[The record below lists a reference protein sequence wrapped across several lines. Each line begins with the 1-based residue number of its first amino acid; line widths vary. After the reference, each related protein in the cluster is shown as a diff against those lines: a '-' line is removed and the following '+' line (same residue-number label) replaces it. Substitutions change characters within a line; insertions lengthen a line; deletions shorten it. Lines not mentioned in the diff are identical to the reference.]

1 MKRIAARL
9 PIHFIRSASVQSVL
23 EETMPK
29 LRQLAAILLAVSI
42 LSACAAP
49 ATPGGTPT
57 AAPSEPVTLTVGWI
71 GQPDTLNPA
80 YAFLATSYVVFDL
93 AYSSLLKEG
102 PDGKYQGD
110 LAQAWQGSADG
121 LTWTFT
127 LKDNLKW
134 HNGQPLTAEDV
145 AWSINEIKGDP
156 EGWATLVNYTNGFK
170 DVTAPDSKTVQI
182 TLDYPIGNMEYR
194 VSFLYALWRADFE
207 PLATVEDLQNFANDQ
222 LIGSGAFKLNRFDK
236 DRGVVILDK
245 NPDFYGGAPTID
257 QVILRTFDNGDALVQ
272 ALKVG
277 DVDVLYQAPS
287 SAFETMKGF
296 ENVTTVQSPSR
307 SFDELIIN
315 SAPPDRDP
323 APTGNPALRDPQVL
337 LALAHAINKQDLVD
351 VVLQGLGKPG
361 WSIVAPS
368 LGGGFWH
375 NPNIQDHAFDLA
387 KANQIL
393 DDAGYVK
400 GADGIRE
407 KDGVRL
413 EFRLQHDADSA
424 EYPRVASLLADWFG
438 QIGVKANVEAVDPDT
453 LTALTTGVGDYDL
466 AIWGWGG
473 DPDPDF
479 ILSIML
485 CDQFEVGGWSDSG
498 YCNAEYDQLYLD
510 QQRASDPAQRQ
521 ALIYKMQELLF
532 RDKPYIVLYNY
543 DSLEAYRSD
552 RFTNFPDFVANP
564 SLTVSLVSAFSLSKV
579 EPVK

>member
-1 MKRIAARL
+1 MFFKRSFSLILSLAYL
-9 PIHFIRSASVQSVL
+9 
-23 EETMPK
+23 
-29 LRQLAAILLAVSI
+29 LAA
-42 LSACAAP
+42 CAGP
-49 ATPGGTPT
+49 ATPSDAPT
-57 AAPSEPVTLTVGWI
+57 AAPTGPGQPVTLTIGWI

-93 AYSSLLKEG
+93 TYSSLLKEG

-110 LAQAWQGSADG
+110 LAQAWQSSDDG

-134 HNGQPLTAEDV
+134 HTGAPLTAEDV
-145 AWSINEIKGDP
+145 AWSINEIKNDP
-156 EGWATLVNYTNGFK
+156 DGWSTLVNYTNGFK
-170 DVTAPDSKTVQI
+170 AVTAPDPRTVQI
-182 TLDYPIGNMEYR
+182 TLEYPIGNMEYR
-194 VSFLYALWRADFE
+194 VSFLYALWRPDFE
-207 PLATVEDLQNFANDQ
+207 PLTTTEALQNFANDK

-236 DRGVVILDK
+236 ERGVVILDK
-245 NPDFYGGAPTID
+245 NPDFYDGAPKVD

-277 DVDVLYQAPS
+277 DVDVIYQVPS
-287 SAFETMKGF
+287 SAFATVKGF
-296 ENVTTVQSPSR
+296 ANVTAVQTPSR

-315 SAPPDRDP
+315 SAPEDRDP
-323 APTGNPALRDPQVL
+323 RPTGHPALRDPQVR

-375 NPNIQDHAFDLA
+375 NPAIEDHAFDLA

-393 DDAGYVK
+393 DEAGYPK
-400 GADGIRE
+400 GPDGIRQ
-407 KDGVRL
+407 KDGRRL
-413 EFRLQHDADSA
+413 EFRLQHAADSS
-424 EYPRVASLLADWFG
+424 EYPRVASLLAGWFS
-438 QIGVKANVEAVDPDT
+438 QIGVKVNVEAVDPDT
-453 LTALTTGVGDYDL
+453 LTGLTTGVGDYDL
-466 AIWGWGG
+466 VIWGWGG

-510 QQRASDPAQRQ
+510 QQRASDLAQRQ
-521 ALIYKMQELLF
+521 ATIYKMQELLF

-552 RFTNFPDFVANP
+552 RFTNFPDFITNP
-564 SLTVSLVSAFSLSKV
+564 SLTVSLISAFSLAKV